1 MLEWVMLLYMAL
13 CTVVIGYRH
22 RRDKREAVVRIVL
35 VVGFPIVGFMLPAF
49 RTERWHQRS
58 DSRHE
63 RARSELFE
71 DILVE
76 KATLTNI
83 VSKLETEKEM
93 NIVPLEEALLVNDLS
108 TRRRVMIDL
117 LKQDSLDYL
126 EVLQMAVSNEDTETS
141 HYAVS
146 AIMEVK
152 RKIVINLQELA
163 VKFEENKRDAHVL
176 LAYSELLKSYM
187 RSGFLDE
194 RTRIKYSY
202 TYSNV
207 LKLLIEVAPES
218 AEAYADKIK
227 TDLDLEEFA
236 EAEETAQM
244 YLKQF
249 PLYEDAYLSLINVYY
264 TMRAIDKLKLTLMQL
279 RQSPIRLS
287 NQALT
292 VVRFWSEEKVDEKS
306 RSQT

>member
-1 MLEWVMLLYMAL
+1 MLESVLLSYMAL
-13 CTVVIGYRH
+13 CIVYISIRH
-22 RRDKREAVVRIVL
+22 RHDKKEAWVRIVL
-35 VVGFPIVGFMLPAF
+35 AVGFPVIGFLLPSF
-49 RTERWHQRS
+49 RSKRWHERN
-58 DSRHE
+58 DTRHE
-63 RARSELFE
+63 RARKELFD

-76 KATLTNI
+76 NVTLPNI

-93 NIVPLEEALLVNDLS
+93 NVVPLEEALLVNDLS

-146 AIMEVK
+146 AIMEMK

-163 VKFEENKRDAHVL
+163 VKFEENKKDAHVL
-176 LAYSELLKSYM
+176 LSYAEILKSYM

-202 TYSNV
+202 TYTNV
-207 LKLLIEVAPES
+207 LKLLIEQVPE
-218 AEAYADKIK
+218 AREVYVDKIR
-227 TDLDLEEFA
+227 TDLDLGEFT
-236 EAEETAQM
+236 EAEETALQ

-249 PLYEDAYLSLINVYY
+249 PLREDSYLSLMNVYY
-264 TMRAIDKLKLTLMQL
+264 TMRSIEKLKSTLIEL
-279 RQSPIRLS
+279 RKSPIRLS

-292 VVRFWSEEKVDEKS
+292 VVRFWSEEKSDEKS
-306 RSQT
+306 QT